1 MGWCWPPP
9 PAASS
14 PSSRSTA
21 ICRPERRSRERPGA
35 EPRRVRGRDGTGR
48 RGRRL
53 HRARAPGDPE
63 PRRRGARERSRPG
76 GRAPAR
82 ALGRR
87 RRARLHRHAQARRDR
102 AASQR
107 APRRARARSGRP
119 NDPATCVSSAF
130 AWLAEWGVSCAS
142 LTGGVLTLFVF
153 RRGLPN
159 VAYLVGYLLLLWLVF
174 AVLVEL
180 RQPLEDSGRRSGRL
194 VVTAADYTIQT
205 LYHGLLLFVLPPF
218 WARMAS
224 AFVGSLAITPV
235 VRRAGGRTWAAAL
248 RVTVALGVVA
258 MALAAVGRAWIPP
271 APLFMARSAI
281 LWDVLDLDNVEALP
295 TTISAEEVKARGLV
309 AYTAIYAPAGL
320 RQSVSHVWRH
330 RGRVIETVALAP
342 VLGGRREG
350 YRTYSRKTSFPE
362 EPEGRWSVDV
372 VTASGQLIGRL
383 RFRIVR

>member
-1 MGWCWPPP
+1 M
-9 PAASS
+9 
-14 PSSRSTA
+14 
-21 ICRPERRSRERPGA
+21 
-35 EPRRVRGRDGTGR
+35 
-48 RGRRL
+48 
-53 HRARAPGDPE
+53 
-63 PRRRGARERSRPG
+63 
-76 GRAPAR
+76 
-82 ALGRR
+82 
-87 RRARLHRHAQARRDR
+87 
-102 AASQR
+102 
-107 APRRARARSGRP
+107 
-119 NDPATCVSSAF
+119 SSAF
-130 AWLAEWGVSCAS
+130 SWLAEWGVSCAS

-159 VAYLVGYLLLLWLVF
+159 VAYIVGYLLLLWLVF

-180 RQPLEDSGRRSGRL
+180 RQPLAESGRRSGRL

-205 LYHGLLLFVLPPF
+205 LFHGLLLFVLPAYWASTTLTSRNVIFLVLLVLLTLLATFDPWYRAIVHPRPWLGYVFFVVSIFAALNVALPLVGLPPF
-218 WARMAS
+218 WALMAS
-224 AFVGSLAITPV
+224 AFVASLAITPV
-235 VRRAGGRTWAAAL
+235 VRRAGDRTWVGAL

-258 MALAAVGRAWIPP
+258 VALAAVGRAWIPP
-271 APLFMARSAI
+271 APLFMARAAI

-295 TTISAEEVKARGLV
+295 TTLSAAEVKERGLV

-362 EPEGRWSVDV
+362 DADGRWSVDV